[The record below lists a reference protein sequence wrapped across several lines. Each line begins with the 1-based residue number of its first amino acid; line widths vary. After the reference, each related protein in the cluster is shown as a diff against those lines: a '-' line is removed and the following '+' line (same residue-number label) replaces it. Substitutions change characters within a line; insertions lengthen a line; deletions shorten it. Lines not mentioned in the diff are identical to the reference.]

1 MFVQSIGAES
11 CSVRKTGKG
20 QILGGGGGISEKEE
34 R

>member
-20 QILGGGGGISEKEE
+20 QILGGEVGISEKEE

>member
-11 CSVRKTGKG
+11 CSVRKTGTG
-20 QILGGGGGISEKEE
+20 QISEGGVGISEKEE